1 MEKEFIPYEQALELK
16 KLGFNEPCVGV
27 YEIKEKELT
36 TAFSFSLWGGTYQ
49 NELYWKGII
58 SAPLYQQVFR
68 WFRKNHGLYSSI
80 VPKKS
85 YPDNYVSGVEWYVTI
100 CGGDG
105 VEIGPDGTYDYQEA
119 ELACLKK
126 LIEIVGTIELPK
138 HPSVISENGN
148 ELLFDKEG
156 NLIKELHK

>member
-1 MEKEFIPYEQALELK
+1 MNKEFIPYEQALELK
-16 KLGFNEPCVGV
+16 ELGFDEPCFGWHHSKFHTF
-27 YEIKEKELT
+27 EIET
-36 TAFSFSLWGGTYQ
+36 VNSNTIDSSIY
-49 NELYWKGII
+49 
-58 SAPLYQQVFR
+58 APLYQQAFR

-105 VEIGPDGTYDYQEA
+105 VEIGPDGTYTYEEA

-126 LIEIVGTIELPK
+126 LIEIVGTIEHPK